1 MRCSSFAGTVFEGG
15 GNPCAV
21 GSFAMVRV
29 TNPDANSDPNPNPNQ
44 VGSFAMQL
52 ALPIHSDLEPLEER
66 YSCSGPNPDPSP

>member
-1 MRCSSFAGTVFEGG
+1 
-15 GNPCAV
+15 
-21 GSFAMVRV
+21 MVRV